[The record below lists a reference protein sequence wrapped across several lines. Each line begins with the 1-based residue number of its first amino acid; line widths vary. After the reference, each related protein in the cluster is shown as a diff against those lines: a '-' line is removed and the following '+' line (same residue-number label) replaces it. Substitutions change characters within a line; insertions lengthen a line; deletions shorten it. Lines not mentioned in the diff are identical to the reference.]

1 MRCPGVLFS
10 LRIPRGAQPYG
21 VFYTDISMRALP
33 AILVVTLLTHP
44 GLYSAEKRY
53 QDATL
58 VQVQEKTNTRI
69 LYYVVDTPITKD
81 EPYYEVSVQ
90 LKGMVYLSRYV
101 PRHTQDTLP
110 EEWVAGEA
118 VEARVAGRHLFLK
131 RPSGSDV
138 DFAIVKRTAVKP
150 GEKTSGAVPSGK

>member
-1 MRCPGVLFS
+1 MRPL
-10 LRIPRGAQPYG
+10 I
-21 VFYTDISMRALP
+21 
-33 AILVVTLLTHP
+33 AILALIFLTQPTLHAAEEQYQTAIVV
-44 GLYSAEKRY
+44 
-53 QDATL
+53 D
-58 VQVQEKTNTRI
+58 VQEKANTRV

-81 EPYYEVSVQ
+81 EPYYEISVQ
-90 LKGMVYLSRYV
+90 LKDAVYLGRYL

-150 GEKTSGAVPSGK
+150 GEKTLGAVPSGK